1 MIAAVAKSRTELFRS
16 YLMARAKID
25 PKDYGIDLTLDA
37 FTDQMVEQL
46 AARYRG
52 QITID
57 ELLLHPREALLF
69 CDQVRQSLG
78 YFLLPDDVILRPIMT
93 RRKNPGR

>member
-1 MIAAVAKSRTELFRS
+1 MIAAVSKSQAELFRS

-25 PKDYGIDLTLDA
+25 PKDYGIDMTIDQ

-46 AARYRG
+46 SAKYRG

-78 YFLLPDDVILRPIMT
+78 YYLLPDDVILRPIMI